1 MSQNHYFV
9 HEFRVVMVVD
19 NIGNSEGARSW
30 IDARLNGGDAAFFSV
45 VLSAPKMLT
54 AEEALTF
61 YEAAKLPARFE
72 QRAIELDSNELDSN
86 ELARAVDVCEAGD
99 LHASDGE
106 IVQRADLPKE
116 PNRGLCERMLAD
128 VSADDTGKLAD
139 QLRIALAKIDWLQ
152 AELSSSAPAP
162 AGAKFRDG
170 ASRNLLLQIVGDV
183 ERSCRDLTMVTSTTR
198 AMIHD
203 VRRRDAHLHDSVSRV
218 LPLPAV
224 EQLVDHVER
233 SCHDLTIVAATTRA
247 VIDNVRQR
255 VAASPGSKPTTTG
268 GSAPSGDRAALDSPP
283 SLSPEQGAVLAR
295 YFNIGSGEFQRRVVR
310 GDEDDYLAEMIDA
323 FNTLFEISRTNFG
336 HDRVPIGIWET
347 YMMIKRRNALVS
359 GSHG

>member
-1 MSQNHYFV
+1 MSAHLPEDFGDEETVMDEQGTTNLEELAMSHNHYFV

-19 NIGNSEGARSW
+19 NIGNSEGAHSW

-54 AEEALTF
+54 AEEARTF

-72 QRAIELDSNELDSN
+72 QSSIELDSN

-106 IVQRADLPKE
+106 IDQRADLPKE
-116 PNRGLCERMLAD
+116 PNRGLCARMLAD
-128 VSADDTGKLAD
+128 VSTDDTGALAD

-152 AELSSSAPAP
+152 AELSSSAPTP

-170 ASRNLLLQIVGDV
+170 ESRNLLLQIVGDV
-183 ERSCRDLTMVTSTTR
+183 ERSCHDLTMVTSTTR

-218 LPLPAV
+218 LPLPTV
-224 EQLVDHVER
+224 EQVVDHVER
-233 SCHDLTIVAATTRA
+233 SCHDLTIVAAATRA
-247 VIDNVRQR
+247 VIDKVDGEVDGEVEVEVDGEVEVEVDGEVEVDDSHPQ
-255 VAASPGSKPTTTG
+255 SPQTS
-268 GSAPSGDRAALDSPP
+268 
-283 SLSPEQGAVLAR
+283 
-295 YFNIGSGEFQRRVVR
+295 
-310 GDEDDYLAEMIDA
+310 
-323 FNTLFEISRTNFG
+323 
-336 HDRVPIGIWET
+336 
-347 YMMIKRRNALVS
+347 
-359 GSHG
+359 